1 MTAAAT
7 QRPGAARHADTKGG
21 NKISRQSSLALKF
34 RHLSMK
40 ILIDVSNLTAN
51 CIGEAANFHVEVTML
66 STCFSPNTVEN
77 SAKCL

>member
-40 ILIDVSNLTAN
+40 ILIDVSNLTAH
-51 CIGEAANFHVEVTML
+51 CIGEVFTNQLT
-66 STCFSPNTVEN
+66 SSQFS
-77 SAKCL
+77 SGSDHA